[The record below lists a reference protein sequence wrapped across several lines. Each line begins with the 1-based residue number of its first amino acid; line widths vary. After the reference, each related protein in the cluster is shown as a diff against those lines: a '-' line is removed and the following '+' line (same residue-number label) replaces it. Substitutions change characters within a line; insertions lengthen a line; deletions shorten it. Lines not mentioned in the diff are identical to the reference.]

1 MKVKIKRSMSAS
13 VDGSH
18 PALEEGAVVELD
30 EKTAKYLIEI
40 GNALEM
46 KPAVKVQGKP
56 VEAKKAVKK

>member
-1 MKVKIKRSMSAS
+1 
-13 VDGSH
+13 
-18 PALEEGAVVELD
+18 VELD